1 MAKKHINKYSKLFFI
16 REINA
21 NQNISE
27 VPPYIYHNGKLQNSK
42 DNHTLAK
49 MWSKG
54 SSPSLLI
61 GVQACTATL
70 EINLVVSQKTGNS
83 STSRPS
89 YTSSEHIPKVCSHSY
104 KDTCSTM
111 FIGALFIIAR
121 NWKQPRCPSTEEWM
135 KKICTMEYYSAIIT
149 KTS

>member
-61 GVQACTATL
+61 GVQACTTTL
-70 EINLVVSQKTGNS
+70 EINLVVSQKTGNR

-89 YTSSEHIPKVCSHSY
+89 CSTPGHIPRRNFTIPQGYLLKHVHS
-104 KDTCSTM
+104 S
-111 FIGALFIIAR
+111 FICNSQKLE
-121 NWKQPRCPSTEEWM
+121 T
-135 KKICTMEYYSAIIT
+135 T
-149 KTS
+149 